1 MSDSTTLAT
10 ELAGVRNRSTA
21 LMDDLGRSIV
31 GQEQVLRLLT
41 ACLISRGHALI
52 IGMPGLAKTTMVKN
66 LAQCL
71 TLRFK
76 RIQFTPD
83 MMPSDITGSLVL
95 RETQAGG
102 APRFEFTPGPIF
114 ANIVLADEI
123 NRSPPKTQAAL
134 LEAMAEYQ
142 VTVGNDSHLLPD
154 PFFVI
159 ATQNPIEQE
168 GTYELPEA
176 QLDRFLFMI
185 RVEYPSQR
193 EEEKILAQT
202 PDATR
207 RFQPSFSMPG
217 EELLAIQDTVRRLTA
232 VPAVTAAVARLI
244 RSTRPQDERAP
255 DFVRKYV
262 EWGVGPRA
270 GQHLLMAARAWA
282 AMAGKPQVTLT
293 EITAVAP
300 AVLRH
305 RIGLNYA
312 ARAEGLTADVL
323 IDRLLGLWV
332 KQGA

>member
-1 MSDSTTLAT
+1 MTDSSSLAT
-10 ELAGVRNRSTA
+10 ELAGIRSRVTG
-21 LMDDLGRSIV
+21 LFDDLSRSIV
-31 GQEQVLRLLT
+31 GQEQVLKLLA
-41 ACLISRGHALI
+41 ACLLSRGHALI

-66 LAQCL
+66 LAQCM
-71 TLRFK
+71 TLHFK

-95 RETQAGG
+95 REG
-102 APRFEFTPGPIF
+102 APGSAPKFEFTAGPIF

-142 VTVGNDSHLLPD
+142 VTVGNDSHRLPD

-185 RVEYPSQR
+185 KVEYPSQR

-202 PDATR
+202 PDSVRKFAPT
-207 RFQPSFSMPG
+207 FAMPA
-217 EELLAIQDTVRRLTA
+217 EELLAIQETVRKLTA

-244 RSTRPQDERAP
+244 RATRPQDERSP
-255 DFVRKYV
+255 DFIKKYV

-282 AMAGKPQVTLT
+282 AMAGKPQVTLN
-293 EITAVAP
+293 EITAVAAP
-300 AVLRH
+300 VLRH
-305 RIGLNYA
+305 RLGLNYA
-312 ARAEGLTADVL
+312 ARAEGLTADIL
-323 IDRLLGLWV
+323 IERLLALWI

>member
-1 MSDSTTLAT
+1 MTDSSSLAG
-10 ELAGVRNRSTA
+10 ELAGIRNRTTG
-21 LMDDLGRSIV
+21 LLDDVGRAIV
-31 GQEQVLRLLT
+31 GQEQVMKLLA
-41 ACLISRGHALI
+41 ACLISRGHALL
-52 IGMPGLAKTTMVKN
+52 IGMPGLAKTAMVKS

-71 TLRFK
+71 TLAFK

-83 MMPSDITGSLVL
+83 MMPADITGSLVL
-95 RETQAGG
+95 RNAGG
-102 APRFEFTPGPIF
+102 SGAPAFEFTPGPIF

-142 VTVGNDSHLLPD
+142 VTVGNESHLLPD

-176 QLDRFLFMI
+176 QLDRFLFMVK
-185 RVEYPSQR
+185 VEYPSQR
-193 EEEKILAQT
+193 EEEKILAAP
-202 PDATR
+202 PDSVR
-207 RFQPSFSMPG
+207 KFQPNFAMPA
-217 EELLAIQDTVRRLTA
+217 EELRAIQETVRRLTA
-232 VPAVTAAVARLI
+232 VPAVTSAVARLI
-244 RSTRPQDERAP
+244 RSTRPQDDRAP
-255 DFVRKYV
+255 DFIRKYV

-282 AMAGKPQVTLT
+282 AMAGKPQVTLS
-293 EITAVAP
+293 EITAVAAP
-300 AVLRH
+300 VLRH

-312 ARAEGLTADVL
+312 ARAEGLTTDAL
-323 IDRLLGLWV
+323 IERLVALWI